1 MALQQDLDGNL
12 IVDTPPKSKSN
23 EVKHDLETTFTTRKV
38 IEEPTQASKTLKR
51 PTSSNEVTGPSPR
64 KAKKSKPAGVRPP
77 QLPEPS
83 EAQEFLEANLQE
95 ILRSTDLT
103 RCFEDWV
110 RKQGAAYK
118 IMKTVTKTSKN
129 VALNFRVSLES
140 RQTCWEPLWKLND
153 QNLGFLYVRL
163 CKMKE
168 RDDQEALL

>member
-1 MALQQDLDGNL
+1 MA
-12 IVDTPPKSKSN
+12 
-23 EVKHDLETTFTTRKV
+23 
-38 IEEPTQASKTLKR
+38 
-51 PTSSNEVTGPSPR
+51 SPR
-64 KAKKSKPAGVRPP
+64 KAKKSKPARVRSP

-83 EAQEFLEANLQE
+83 EAQEFMEADLQE

-103 RCFEDWV
+103 QFLENWV

-118 IMKTVTKTSKN
+118 IMKTVIKTSKN
-129 VALNFRVSLES
+129 VALNFRVGLES

-153 QNLGFLYVRL
+153 QNLGLLYVGL